1 MSTGKV
7 KFVLRDF
14 PLESIH
20 KHAFKA
26 AEATHCASEQGKYW
40 EMHAHLFA
48 HQNALSPTDL
58 PGYAQALGLDV
69 PAFQKCVESGRYAE
83 AIRKDVADAQQA
95 GFTGTPS
102 FALGLAE
109 GGDPNKIKVMQ
120 ILKGAQAFNAFKA
133 AIDSLLEEKK
143 L

>member
-7 KFVLRDF
+7 KLVLRDF

-20 KHAFKA
+20 KYAFKA
-26 AEATHCASEQGKYW
+26 AEATHCAREQGKYW
-40 EMHAHLFA
+40 EMHKHLFA
-48 HQNALSPTDL
+48 HQNALSPTNL

-109 GGDPNKIKVMQ
+109 GSDPNKIKVMQ
-120 ILKGAQAFNAFKA
+120 ILKGAQAFTAFKA

-143 L
+143 M

>member
-1 MSTGKV
+1 MP
-7 KFVLRDF
+7 R
-14 PLESIH
+14 
-20 KHAFKA
+20 
-26 AEATHCASEQGKYW
+26 
-40 EMHAHLFA
+40 
-48 HQNALSPTDL
+48 
-58 PGYAQALGLDV
+58 
-69 PAFQKCVESGRYAE
+69 RYAE

-143 L
+143 NVRDRTR